1 MNILRM
7 PVMKHLLFIGLL
19 VTMTGFWQSAMTQ
32 SDTLFPAL
40 PKPFVLSSE
49 HITSITD
56 TGDIRVV
63 SASRSAKY
71 ISELPVTIYV
81 ITHEEIL
88 ENHYITLAD
97 ALKSLPGVRVSQP
110 GSGETGESFQIRG
123 LTGNY
128 YMKILVNNLPVK
140 PSVVTGMPIASQ
152 LPVRQAERIE
162 VIMGPASA
170 VYGADAVSGVINIIL
185 KEADQGMFTRGD
197 THFGPGFNYFN
208 FTIGGKSGISKNI
221 MQYAFYGSRTDYSN
235 MKLEGYEDAFNPL
248 TYYQSKGVAFDVGGQ
263 IIEPLDINEPR
274 LQSLGVQPREF
285 MDRHY
290 GEGYRG
296 SLTKPRI
303 EQLGTSSQML
313 GFNLQFRGVRL
324 AYNNMY
330 RRTHSSIG
338 QSASFF
344 RYDNPQNIWGEAI
357 HQLAISYG
365 TEWERFTT
373 TTNLLFL
380 TYRMDN
386 NSSLG
391 LTRLS
396 SDRAYIYSAADDMM
410 LEQLFTLFPLK
421 NLEIVSGITYQVSG
435 NLPVTNY
442 RDDPFP
448 AEDYALFR
456 RSSLIDEDAPGV
468 FGYHPLVFHNAAG
481 FVQSYYIYAD
491 FRLMG
496 GMRYDL
502 NSLYGNRFSPRIAL
516 LYVRDQ
522 VTSFTASL
530 GYAFKAP
537 PASMAYQS
545 FALPAG
551 ESGDS
556 MKYLMLPNPGLKP
569 EKYMS
574 VEAGIRTRLLSRID
588 TRIELFY
595 NEIGNLITETGIPV
609 NTLRYPLASA
619 GSDSLWAMTRVNSSG
634 SVSRLYGAQANLRM
648 TNIIRSL
655 RMDGELNLTIAHQSE
670 DLPTVGGIIGSF
682 GLQPR
687 HLGQLKLSLRP
698 VDRLTVTSES
708 FWISKWL
715 RLLIPFE
722 ELYNE
727 MFSNVDGYLTMD
739 VSANYS
745 FSNNLRGFL
754 RINNL
759 FDEKYGGL
767 SATGFGMD
775 LPVNPQLGRHIRFG
789 LIYALN

>member
-1 MNILRM
+1 M
-7 PVMKHLLFIGLL
+7 PVMKQLLFTGLL
-19 VTMTGFWQSAMTQ
+19 VTLTGLWQVAMTQ
-32 SDTLFPAL
+32 PDTLLPEL
-40 PKPFVLSSE
+40 PKPYVLGSE
-49 HITSITD
+49 HITSMID
-56 TGDIRVV
+56 TGDMRVV

-81 ITHEEIL
+81 ITHQEIL

-170 VYGADAVSGVINIIL
+170 VYGADAVSGVVNIIL

-197 THFGPGFNYFN
+197 THFGPGFNYIN
-208 FTIGGKSGISKNI
+208 FTIGGKSGVSKNI
-221 MQYAFYGSRTDYSN
+221 MQYAFYGSRTDFNN
-235 MKLEGYEDAFNPL
+235 MNLTEGYDEAFNPL
-248 TYYQSKGVAFDVGGQ
+248 AYYQNKGVVFDVAGEK
-263 IIEPLDINEPR
+263 IEPLNISEVR
-274 LQSLGVQPREF
+274 LQSLGVQPGEF
-285 MDRHY
+285 IERHY

-296 SLTKPRI
+296 SLTRPRF

-313 GFNLQFRGVRL
+313 GFNIQFRGVRL

-330 RRTHSSIG
+330 RQTHSSIG

-344 RYDNPQNIWGEAI
+344 RYDNPQNFWGESI

-365 TEWERFTT
+365 ADWERFAT

-391 LTRLS
+391 LTRLPN
-396 SDRAYIYSAADDMM
+396 DRAYIYSAADDMM
-410 LEQLFTLFPLK
+410 LEQLFTLFPLR
-421 NLEIVSGITYQVSG
+421 NLEIVSGFTYQVSG

-442 RDDPFP
+442 RNDPFP

-456 RSSLIDEDAPGV
+456 RSKLIDETAPEV
-468 FGYHPLVFHNAAG
+468 FGYHPLLFHNVAG
-481 FVQSYYIYAD
+481 FVQSYYIYGD

-496 GMRYDL
+496 GMRYDV

-516 LYVRDQ
+516 LYVRDP
-522 VTSFTASL
+522 VTSYTASL

-537 PASMAYQS
+537 PSSMAYQS

-551 ESGDS
+551 QSGDS
-556 MKYLMLPNPGLKP
+556 LKYLMLPNSGLEP

-574 VEAGIRTRLLSRID
+574 VEAGVRTRVFSRID

-595 NEIGNLITETGIPV
+595 NVIGNLITETAVPV
-609 NTLRYPLASA
+609 NTLRYPLASP
-619 GSDSLWAMTRVNSSG
+619 GSDSLWATTRINSTG

-648 TNIIRSL
+648 TNIVRSL

-687 HLGQLKLSLRP
+687 HLGQLKLFTRP
-698 VDRLTVTSES
+698 TDRLTVSSES
-708 FWISKWL
+708 FWVSKWL

-727 MFSNVDGYLTMD
+727 MFSNVDGYFTMD
-739 VSANYS
+739 VAANYS
-745 FSNNLRGFL
+745 FSDNLRGFL
-754 RINNL
+754 RVNNL
-759 FDEKYGGL
+759 FNEKYGGL